1 LKVQDF
7 LKKKSIDT
15 ADDLRLQAEMFA
27 YLVATH
33 YNISLQEVYDMDMG
47 VFQQSLSWTLA
58 LKEREKKQIA
68 RQNMQSR
75 TGSDEVVEFD
85 YSWLDS
91 EDL

>member
-1 LKVQDF
+1 MKVQDF
-7 LKKKSIDT
+7 LKKKSLDS
-15 ADDLRLQAEMFA
+15 AEDLRHQAEMFA

-47 VFQQSLSWTLA
+47 VFQQSLSWALA
-58 LKEREKKQIA
+58 IKEREKKQIA
-68 RQNMQSR
+68 RQNMQNRS
-75 TGSDEVVEFD
+75 GSDEVLEFD